1 MKNDITK
8 QRLQELAAI
17 NNPFNLKE
25 AVDPNQMLKLEV
37 SVKAGT
43 LIDMFGGAEMMEDT
57 LADPNKFRDFTRTIQ
72 DDLGE
77 WLAGPGG
84 DEWANEGVESGNYDD
99 FIPYGTDGSNGDGRG
114 FSWNS

>member
-1 MKNDITK
+1 MKNNITK

-17 NNPFNLKE
+17 NNPFSLKE